1 MQLSDPAIWLY
12 SLALGLLGCLF
23 PYWLYTKGLS
33 GLTGAAASM
42 TATLEPIIAVLF
54 GVILYSEVLGIWQI
68 VGIVLVLGGIILLAK
83 TNSAEES
90 GNKAV

>member
-1 MQLSDPAIWLY
+1 LNDPAIWLY

-42 TATLEPIIAVLF
+42 TATLEPIVAVLF
-54 GVILYSEVLGIWQI
+54 GVILYKEALIIWQI
-68 VGIVLVLGGIILLAK
+68 AGIVLVLGGIVLLAK
-83 TNSAEES
+83 TNSTEEPV
-90 GNKAV
+90 NEAA